1 MIPLIYEKQ
10 IFMVLTFDFDIRPFI
25 RLADTT
31 DFSVS
36 FLIRLEDFQVPSC
49 YYFLPKG
56 LYLRTI
62 WLEGQ
67 PHFLIISDKTL
78 SQ

>member
-31 DFSVS
+31 DFGVS
-36 FLIRLEDFQVPSC
+36 FLIRLEDFKSHRVTTSYQKVCILEQSGRKVNLT
-49 YYFLPKG
+49 FLS
-56 LYLRTI
+56 
-62 WLEGQ
+62 
-67 PHFLIISDKTL
+67 FLIKH
-78 SQ
+78 